1 MDPDLYDE
9 FGNYIGPEIESDD
22 DDEPSSEDEEPNRR
36 PAAAAAPDAAA
47 AGQDSDIQDQD
58 DEGQVGTCKN
68 LVSIIVSKN

>member
-36 PAAAAAPDAAA
+36 PAAAAGGQDA
-47 AGQDSDIQDQD
+47 AGQDQ
-58 DEGQVGTCKN
+58 T
-68 LVSIIVSKN
+68 SKIRTTRDR